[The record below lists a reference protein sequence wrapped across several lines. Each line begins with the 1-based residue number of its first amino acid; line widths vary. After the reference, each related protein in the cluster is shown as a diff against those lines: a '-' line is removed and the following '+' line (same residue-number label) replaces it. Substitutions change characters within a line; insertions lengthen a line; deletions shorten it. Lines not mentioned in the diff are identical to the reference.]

1 MTNPAYAALLIVSG
15 TLSVLIT
22 GLAWRGRNAA
32 GVTSLAV
39 MSFGLT
45 VWSWLYAWY
54 WLTPSLAMKL
64 IALDIAFIGVVIVAP
79 AFLVMAL
86 EFAGKGNWLTPR
98 AYVLL
103 AIVPE
108 LTLLMVWSD
117 PLHHLFF
124 GGKDVTDPSNLL
136 QGGPWYWFYIFF
148 SYLLFLIGLIVI
160 WRVYINNHGLYR
172 TQAGIMLAGMS
183 LPWLSN
189 FLGMIGII
197 LFPGMDI
204 TPIAFTASAIIC
216 CYGYFRHHIVDL
228 APLGR
233 DMLVEIM
240 DEAIVVLDT
249 NDRIV
254 DINPKAL
261 ENIDPS
267 PDLPLGR
274 RFDEAF
280 ARWGYLFARYS
291 SLEGRV
297 EHKLEYPP
305 YSYIELRALSL
316 KDRQSRQLG
325 RLVTWRDISARKE
338 ADEKLRVFQQAV
350 AQNPVA
356 IVITNEEGYIEYV
369 NPRFTELTGY
379 TSEEARGRNPRFLQS
394 GSTQREAYALLWNTI
409 KMGETWAGE
418 IQNRKKNGDL
428 YWAYEMIA
436 PVLGENGVITH
447 FVAMQQ
453 DVSVTRR
460 HQEELYEVNARL
472 QAKLVEVEMLHSQLR
487 EEAIRDSLTR
497 LYNRR
502 YMEGTLEREI
512 LRVEREPRPIS
523 VVMMDVD
530 LFKTIN
536 DSFGHQAGDSVLQTL
551 GTLLLEN
558 TRVSD
563 IACRYG
569 GDEMLVVMPG
579 ATQEV
584 AAARAEEWRA
594 TFSLMEF
601 IFGDEQFKT
610 TLSLGVATY
619 PDHARNPVELLNS
632 ADKALY
638 WAKQKRN
645 QVVVFDPSTMAQGNQ
660 RSDDIR

>member
-1 MTNPAYAALLIVSG
+1 MINPAYAALLIVSG
-15 TLSVLIT
+15 TLSILIA
-22 GLAWRGRNAA
+22 GMAWRGRNAA
-32 GVTSLAV
+32 GVSALAV
-39 MSFGLT
+39 MSLALT
-45 VWSWLYAWY
+45 VWSWMYAWY
-54 WLTPSLAMKL
+54 WLTPDLSTKL
-64 IALDIAFIGVVIVAP
+64 FALDAAFVGVVFVTP
-79 AFLVMAL
+79 AFLVMSL
-86 EFAGKGNWLTPR
+86 EFAGLQKWLTGR
-98 AYVLL
+98 VYALL
-103 AIVPE
+103 AVLAA

-117 PLHHLFF
+117 PLHHLFY
-124 GGKDVTDPSNLL
+124 GGKDITDPANLL
-136 QGGPWYWFYIFF
+136 RGGPWYWFYILY
-148 SYLLFLIGLIVI
+148 SYLQILIGLVVI
-160 WRVYINNHGLYR
+160 LRVYVTNHGLYR
-172 TQAGIMLAGMS
+172 RQAGFMLVGMI

-189 FLGMIGII
+189 LLGMLGMVP
-197 LFPGMDI
+197 FPGMDI
-204 TPIAFTASAIIC
+204 TPMSFTVSAVIFG
-216 CYGYFRHHIVDL
+216 YGYFRHHIVDL

-233 DMLVEIM
+233 DMLVESM
-240 DEAIVVLDT
+240 DEAIVVLDI
-249 NDRIV
+249 NDRIM

-261 ENIDPS
+261 EAIDSS

-280 ARWGYLFARYS
+280 SRWAYLFERFS

-305 YSYIELRALSL
+305 YSYIELRILPL
-316 KDRQSRQLG
+316 KDRQARQVG

-356 IVITNEEGYIEYV
+356 IVITDDEGYIEYV

-379 TSEEARGRNPRFLQS
+379 SPEEARGRNPRFLQS
-394 GSTQREAYALLWNTI
+394 GSTQRDSYNLLWDTI
-409 KMGETWAGE
+409 KNGQMWEGEL
-418 IQNRKKNGDL
+418 QNRKKNGEL
-428 YWAYEMIA
+428 YWAFEMIA
-436 PVLGENGVITH
+436 PVVNQAGVVTH

-453 DVSVTRR
+453 DVSATRR

-472 QAKLVEVEMLHSQLR
+472 QAKLEEVEALHAQLR

-502 YMEGTLEREI
+502 YMEEALQREVS
-512 LRVEREPRPIS
+512 RVERDPRPIS

-530 LFKTIN
+530 LFKSIN
-536 DSFGHQAGDSVLQTL
+536 DTYGHQAGDSVLQTL

-584 AAARAEEWRA
+584 AVARAEEWRTA
-594 TFSLMEF
+594 FSMMEF
-601 IFGDEQFKT
+601 VFGEEQFHT
-610 TLSLGVATY
+610 TLSLGIATF
-619 PDHARNPVELLNS
+619 PDQARNPIELLNA
-632 ADKALY
+632 ADKSLY
-638 WAKQKRN
+638 WAKQTRN
-645 QVVVFDPSTMAQGNQ
+645 QVVLYNPSIMAQGNQ
-660 RSDDIR
+660 RSDDAR